1 MMMKVINNWCLVPT
15 SEFTARPGVWGA
27 GLGLEPQTCENQ
39 NVLPALLFAVWFPA
53 AIKQKLRLLLFVIR
67 GTSR

>member
-1 MMMKVINNWCLVPT
+1 MMKVINNWCLVPT
-15 SEFTARPGVWGA
+15 SEFTARPGEWGA
-27 GLGLEPQTCENQ
+27 GLGWSLRRENQ
-39 NVLPALLFAVWFPA
+39 NVLPALLFAARFPA